1 VTIQSSPRAVR
12 LLLMKRQAESQHVA
26 GAQEQQSKVGR
37 KRPIICYSLPLMG
50 HVTPILSICNALR
63 SKGHKVLFVSSVGL
77 RKKLEDR
84 CRRQGFTFRPLEDG
98 MTEEE
103 VASIH
108 PAAGPTFKD
117 FTEKHGPL
125 LAELIRAE
133 EPIVVVADFASGA
146 GLLQAPKMKVP
157 LVINVPMPASLLKN
171 VLLLTNPFI
180 SAFAKRWHSGDRFAI
195 EYLSN
200 IGMPAVKSAISIV
213 NSSPAVELTGKT
225 SLCGCRRPARSASA
239 GLKQQF
245 EPVSLPPNVFVSGPL
260 DGFTPKPL
268 LEKAANHAYVLRF
281 LKTSNSAKPLF
292 YITTGTLLDLS
303 EAQVLALYNG
313 FASRDVRVIW
323 SLKESKRSFL
333 PESVSENFVIH
344 HWMPQVEILSIPELT
359 AVLTHCGWG
368 GSLECMMAGK
378 PVICFPGFGDQKQ
391 NARILLQKG
400 CGTLLKPAN
409 LTAATVAEAV
419 DDVLKKLETY
429 RENARRVSD
438 ELRKSPGPQA
448 VVEVIEKVSKQEP
461 LSENED
467 SAPAAPV
474 CVVS

>member
-1 VTIQSSPRAVR
+1 
-12 LLLMKRQAESQHVA
+12 
-26 GAQEQQSKVGR
+26 
-37 KRPIICYSLPLMG
+37 
-50 HVTPILSICNALR
+50 
-63 SKGHKVLFVSSVGL
+63 
-77 RKKLEDR
+77 
-84 CRRQGFTFRPLEDG
+84 
-98 MTEEE
+98 
-103 VASIH
+103 
-108 PAAGPTFKD
+108 
-117 FTEKHGPL
+117 
-125 LAELIRAE
+125 
-133 EPIVVVADFASGA
+133 
-146 GLLQAPKMKVP
+146 
-157 LVINVPMPASLLKN
+157 
-171 VLLLTNPFI
+171 
-180 SAFAKRWHSGDRFAI
+180 
-195 EYLSN
+195 
-200 IGMPAVKSAISIV
+200 
-213 NSSPAVELTGKT
+213 
-225 SLCGCRRPARSASA
+225 
-239 GLKQQF
+239 
-245 EPVSLPPNVFVSGPL
+245 
-260 DGFTPKPL
+260 
-268 LEKAANHAYVLRF
+268 
-281 LKTSNSAKPLF
+281 
-292 YITTGTLLDLS
+292 
-303 EAQVLALYNG
+303 VLALYNG